1 MNFFYYCVI
10 CDKNASFEKFAVTW
24 ITAECLHCDGRANI
38 DGQTFKNS
46 DFNVS
51 HPFKGNI

>member
-46 DFNVS
+46 DFDVS